1 MGLEIILRIGGA
13 ALVIIG
19 CTLFGSTYGKQ
30 YRERVA
36 YLADFQKRL
45 DILKNEIA
53 FFKGVLTDSLQ
64 RAAEFT
70 GPAQALF
77 QTMLE
82 RLDTEQPVDTAE
94 AWNAACEISFKQ
106 LNLTTEEADA
116 IGTLG
121 RLLGAS
127 DVEGQLSNIEAIQ
140 AQVQMLQEKAEEARK
155 KNEPMWQKIGPVVG
169 VAIAIFLW

>member
-13 ALVIIG
+13 AFIVIG
-19 CTLFGSTYGKQ
+19 CTLFGSAYGRQ

-36 YLADFQKRL
+36 YLTDFQKRL

-53 FFKGVLTDSLQ
+53 FFKGVLADSLQ
-64 RAAEFT
+64 RAAEFA

-77 QTMLE
+77 ATMLE
-82 RLDTEQPVDTAE
+82 QLNTNQPIDTETAWE
-94 AWNAACEISFKQ
+94 TACEKAFKQ
-106 LNLTTEEADA
+106 LSLTVEEADA
-116 IGTLG
+116 IRALG

-140 AQVQMLQEKAEEARK
+140 AQVQMLMEKAEAARK